1 MPPAA
6 GMNIHSL
13 VTTRSQ
19 LSSPSPRPAR
29 ASGNGDKSEAI
40 LLAALSLFV
49 ERGFHGTAVPEVAER
64 AGVGAGTIY
73 RYFASKEAL
82 VNVVFRQHKQALL
95 GRLLADF
102 PLHASTREQFSA
114 LWRRTAQ
121 YVADSRSG
129 SPSSSCTT
137 TPATSTLRASPSS
150 SGPSSSA
157 SRSSRPRRSAAT
169 YGQWRP
175 RSSLGSCSAPSS
187 ASSPSPLNAASRS
200 TRPSGPSLSNA
211 SGRPSES
218 ELRRGGPAP
227 APRGGPHGRRL
238 LAPKTRVPQTAE

>member
-1 MPPAA
+1 
-6 GMNIHSL
+6 MNIHSL

-121 YVADSRSG
+121 YVAEEPLGFSFLELHHH
-129 SPSSSCTT
+129 SSYLDAESLALEQRAIQFGVAFVET
-137 TPATSTLRASPSS
+137 AQKRGDLRPV
-150 SGPSSSA
+150 
-157 SRSSRPRRSAAT
+157 
-169 YGQWRP
+169 
-175 RSSLGSCSAPSS
+175 
-187 ASSPSPLNAASRS
+187 
-200 TRPSGPSLSNA
+200 
-211 SGRPSES
+211 
-218 ELRRGGPAP
+218 AP
-227 APRGGPHGRRL
+227 AILIGIVLGAFIGL
-238 LAPKTRVPQTAE
+238 VSKSTQCGLTLDASLWTVAEQCVWEAIRI